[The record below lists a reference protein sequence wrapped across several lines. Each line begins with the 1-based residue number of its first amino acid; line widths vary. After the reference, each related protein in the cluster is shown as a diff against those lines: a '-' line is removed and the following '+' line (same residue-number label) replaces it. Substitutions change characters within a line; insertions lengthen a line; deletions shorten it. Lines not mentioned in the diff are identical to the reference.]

1 MVSQHG
7 LGAFEILDRM
17 ILDAIDTQVPLSPL
31 PACTHLACQL
41 PSISSYVNSSYH
53 PRRCCLL
60 YMSTCPGAI
69 AGIGVGAVAG
79 VGLVAAAA
87 YFVSKVLRHTQ

>member
-1 MVSQHG
+1 M
-7 LGAFEILDRM
+7 LYLR
-17 ILDAIDTQVPLSPL
+17 TTPLRPSSP
-31 PACTHLACQL
+31 ALA
-41 PSISSYVNSSYH
+41 YVNSSYH